1 MVISVQITHYIPAN
15 YTSQYDIA
23 KYDRATREYIIYHP
37 KDCEI
42 HGQKLQTLDLDA

>member
-1 MVISVQITHYIPAN
+1 MILLNTIGQLVS
-15 YTSQYDIA
+15 
-23 KYDRATREYIIYHP
+23 IIYRP